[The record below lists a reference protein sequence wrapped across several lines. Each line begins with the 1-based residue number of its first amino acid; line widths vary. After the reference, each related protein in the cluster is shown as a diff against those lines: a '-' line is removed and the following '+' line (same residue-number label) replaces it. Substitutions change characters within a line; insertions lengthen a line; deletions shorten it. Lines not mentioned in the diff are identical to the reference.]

1 MIFNN
6 VTESLR
12 QWCTEYARK
21 AWNSYSP
28 ADSHDFRPS
37 TSSLL
42 YRTASELAFQL
53 GTLTDRDFTDFSC
66 YVQAVRGLLPVPI
79 LPPLGHAASRIEQY
93 YIQKAERAFLEE
105 LSRLSPDCPSPG
117 IPYFRVLPE
126 AEASIVKRKLS
137 EMWDCHEN
145 QYWYPLSAV
154 TIPKEH
160 LFYLPA
166 SSLESRLDLLSALLD
181 LPHQHAYCLQEGW
194 FNQPNCVE
202 TGELAAYAGSESF
215 LAAKDFR
222 WLIYF
227 SHEDTVSFA
236 GSIIPVVKAHFGGLS
251 V

>member
-6 VTESLR
+6 VTDTLR
-12 QWCTEYARK
+12 HWCIEYANK
-21 AWNSYSP
+21 AWNAYSP

-53 GTLTDRDFTDFSC
+53 GTLTDQDFPDFSSYC
-66 YVQAVRGLLPVPI
+66 RAVRGLLPVPI

-105 LSRLSPDCPSPG
+105 FSRLSPDCPSPG

-126 AEASIVKRKLS
+126 AEASIVKRKLA
-137 EMWDCHEN
+137 ELWDCHEN

-154 TIPKEH
+154 RIPKEQ
-160 LFYLPA
+160 LFYLPS
-166 SSLESRLDLLSALLD
+166 SSLENDLEKLAALLD
-181 LPHQHAYCLQEGW
+181 LPQQHAFCLFESW
-194 FNQPNCVE
+194 FDQPNCVE

-215 LAAKDFR
+215 LAAKNFR

-236 GSIIPVVKAHFGGLS
+236 GSIVPAIKTHFGRTSL
-251 V
+251 